1 MSSVLFDAPGP
12 QALRRQR
19 NASVV
24 TIIVLVVLGV
34 VVVWKLYAEG
44 QLSGAVW
51 EVFVTPA
58 YMEALL
64 EGAITTLSVAAV
76 AIVLSIGFGAVFA
89 VGRLSERF
97 WVRWPSTLV
106 VEFFRAVPLL
116 MMILAIYLIYGDLLG
131 KFWSLVA
138 GLVLYNGSVLAEVFR
153 AGVLAVPRGQSE
165 AAYGI
170 GLRRGQV
177 MRIVLLP
184 QAVRIML
191 PAIISQSVVALKDT
205 SLGFILPFEEL
216 TKTGQAIAI
225 EFSNYLP
232 TALVLAAMFITINY
246 SLSRLAVWLEARL
259 SRNTT
264 AAAPAGG
271 PAFDARGGGAGGA

>member
-1 MSSVLFDAPGP
+1 MSSVLFDTPGP

-19 NASVV
+19 IASIITVV
-24 TIIVLVVLGV
+24 VLVLLAAVVLR
-34 VVVWKLYAEG
+34 KLQVEG
-44 QLSGAVW
+44 QLSAEMW

-58 YMEALL
+58 YVQALL
-64 EGAITTLSVAAV
+64 EAALTTLQVAAV
-76 AIVLSIGFGAVFA
+76 SIVLAIGFGAIFA
-89 VGRLSERF
+89 VGRLSERI

-116 MMILAIYLIYGDLLG
+116 MMILALYLVYGDVLG
-131 KFWSLVA
+131 KFWSLVI

-153 AGVLAVPRGQSE
+153 AGVLAVPRGQRE
-165 AAYGI
+165 AAYAI

-205 SLGFILPFEEL
+205 SLGFILPFDEL
-216 TKTGQAIAI
+216 VKTGQKIAI
-225 EFSNYLP
+225 EFGNYLP
-232 TALVLAAMFITINY
+232 TGIVLAAMFIVVNY
-246 SLSRLAVWLEARL
+246 SLSRLAVWVEARL

-264 AAAPAGG
+264 AAPTTGMGTDVGA
-271 PAFDARGGGAGGA
+271 AF

>member
-12 QALRRQR
+12 AALRRQR
-19 NASVV
+19 TASAV
-24 TIIVLVVLGV
+24 TVAVLVLIGV
-34 VVVWKLYAEG
+34 VAALKLRAEG
-44 QLSGAVW
+44 QFSASLW

-58 YMEALL
+58 YVQALL
-64 EGAITTLSVAAV
+64 DGALVTLRVAAI
-76 AIVLSIGFGAVFA
+76 AIVLSIAFGGIFA
-89 VGRLSERF
+89 VGRLSERA
-97 WVRWPSTLV
+97 WLRMPSTLV

-116 MMILAIYLIYGDLLG
+116 MMILAIYLVYGDVLG
-131 KFWSLVA
+131 KFWSLVV

-153 AGVLAVPRGQSE
+153 AGVLAVPSGQSE

-170 GLRRGQV
+170 GLRRSQV

-191 PAIISQSVVALKDT
+191 PAIVSQSVVALKDT
-205 SLGFILPFEEL
+205 SLGYIVPFEEL

-232 TALVLAAMFITINY
+232 TGLVLAAIFIVANY
-246 SLSRLAVWLEARL
+246 ALSRLAVWVEARL

-264 AAAPAGG
+264 AG
-271 PAFDARGGGAGGA
+271 PGTGYGRDVGGG